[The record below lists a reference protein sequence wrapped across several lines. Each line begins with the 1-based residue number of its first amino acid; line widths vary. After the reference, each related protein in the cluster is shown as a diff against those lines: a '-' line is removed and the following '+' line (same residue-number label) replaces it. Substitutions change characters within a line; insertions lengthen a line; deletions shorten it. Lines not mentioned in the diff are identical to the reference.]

1 MSETTVDSATPGP
14 ESLEQAKE
22 EKALKKTFG
31 EIREEARMEVLSGV
45 DREKYEK
52 LEPDEQEFV
61 NQVCLYEEKSQ
72 KVGRTHHKIKLRE
85 IMLCRDV
92 AQAYCPGKDAV
103 GQYSEAKRIIQNSET
118 GSDSVKFVLSRKVCS
133 MLDKIFNIYQSN
145 PSSYV
150 RADLHKAETDLLNY
164 IGRLGRMIREPLNE
178 AKRIYYK
185 LKERAGWS
193 LPAAA
198 FGMAEDCDVPQLFF
212 NRYSSPAQLLLKD
225 PEKPFRSDNNN
236 PPLRLDY
243 RIKNAVLIVAGENQ
257 FHLDKGRFD
266 KVRDTA
272 AAKFIMAKSIKEGKD
287 KIAQA
292 YKRDT
297 YKLAEKFILEDDL
310 TVESI
315 KEEAFSFFYYYTLKN
330 LPSTASRADAAELFF
345 NEFMKAEEDI
355 GCRGFSRYIYPPEA
369 IEDPNE
375 PVAWTKAGTRAYKLR
390 KMFNNVAAGKIRL
403 SMFPTRMNELVSE
416 YLEEQFEALK
426 KQIGEPF
433 AQKIKKA
440 ETELEKFVKT
450 HGSPLEQEQKDLEAI
465 AKLEAEYKKSIDE
478 AFSLIVK
485 TLHKNLKADTSEKK
499 KELLGLVKPK
509 LIGEI
514 EKKTQVLDDLRKK
527 YEELIKRKNKLET
540 QYAKAVELSKRLK
553 DDSLDKEALEQ
564 EKQLIVSLAGQSG
577 PEAVSPEAMV
587 GRISERRKMVKS
599 NLENIKNHFDH
610 GVALKK
616 TLKKLIALIE
626 EADSRAGEISTLRK
640 KQEENN
646 QLRQEEQ
653 RLNDALKQVTHEYE
667 EQVGR
672 IDEAIEV
679 NRES

>member
-1 MSETTVDSATPGP
+1 MSETSVDSATPGP
-14 ESLEQAKE
+14 ESSEQAKE

-72 KVGRTHHKIKLRE
+72 KVGRQHHKIKLRE

-225 PEKPFRSDNNN
+225 PEKPFRSDNTN
-236 PPLRLDY
+236 PPLKLDY

-257 FHLDKGRFD
+257 FHLDKSRFD

-272 AAKFIMAKSIKEGKD
+272 AAKFIMAKSIQEGKD
-287 KIAQA
+287 KISQA
-292 YKRDT
+292 YKRNL
-297 YKLAEKFILEDDL
+297 YQLEFP
-310 TVESI
+310 I
-315 KEEAFSFFYYYTLKN
+315 AYT
-330 LPSTASRADAAELFF
+330 T
-345 NEFMKAEEDI
+345 
-355 GCRGFSRYIYPPEA
+355 
-369 IEDPNE
+369 
-375 PVAWTKAGTRAYKLR
+375 
-390 KMFNNVAAGKIRL
+390 
-403 SMFPTRMNELVSE
+403 
-416 YLEEQFEALK
+416 
-426 KQIGEPF
+426 
-433 AQKIKKA
+433 
-440 ETELEKFVKT
+440 
-450 HGSPLEQEQKDLEAI
+450 
-465 AKLEAEYKKSIDE
+465 
-478 AFSLIVK
+478 
-485 TLHKNLKADTSEKK
+485 
-499 KELLGLVKPK
+499 
-509 LIGEI
+509 
-514 EKKTQVLDDLRKK
+514 
-527 YEELIKRKNKLET
+527 
-540 QYAKAVELSKRLK
+540 
-553 DDSLDKEALEQ
+553 
-564 EKQLIVSLAGQSG
+564 
-577 PEAVSPEAMV
+577 
-587 GRISERRKMVKS
+587 
-599 NLENIKNHFDH
+599 
-610 GVALKK
+610 
-616 TLKKLIALIE
+616 
-626 EADSRAGEISTLRK
+626 
-640 KQEENN
+640 
-646 QLRQEEQ
+646 
-653 RLNDALKQVTHEYE
+653 
-667 EQVGR
+667 
-672 IDEAIEV
+672 
-679 NRES
+679 